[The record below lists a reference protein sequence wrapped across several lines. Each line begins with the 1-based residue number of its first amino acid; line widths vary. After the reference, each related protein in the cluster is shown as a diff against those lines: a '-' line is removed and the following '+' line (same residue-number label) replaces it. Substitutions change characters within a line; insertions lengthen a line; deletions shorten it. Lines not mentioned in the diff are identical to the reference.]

1 MEMPRP
7 SIAATGSS
15 LCIYYLACDDDTM
28 ERICG
33 MPNQTLERL
42 VKYVSKA
49 TWDALDF
56 RLAWI
61 YIRSFFN
68 IRYPSGFG
76 RISGEM
82 YDKVWSFLTSFYKK
96 TLTSWLDKI
105 NTTYSFLH

>member
-49 TWDALDF
+49 IWDALDF

-61 YIRSFFN
+61 YI
-68 IRYPSGFG
+68 
-76 RISGEM
+76 
-82 YDKVWSFLTSFYKK
+82 LTSVILPDLVGYQAKCTIQFV
-96 TLTSWLDKI
+96 L
-105 NTTYSFLH
+105 F